1 MVKQQ
6 KKCEQDRLTRSIL
19 LGLATGTSLLLACGG
34 TASATTLSEYKAQ
47 LAANAAVEAG
57 SGEKKLISEADGY
70 KSPGKV
76 IHASAGGQIF
86 IADTPAA
93 DVASYEN
100 TMTDASAGHWNKK
113 SNAVVDL
120 TNDVFFS
127 EGENSKISIENG
139 TVKVKASNLY
149 GQGETSETIVP
160 SDGDVP
166 GYIRR
171 YGKISTTTPPTEFLN
186 EEFPAGV
193 IEIGDV
199 DEYKSWE
206 NETNSGA
213 YGTLKIIGNTKFN
226 NSGWTN
232 EAGNVINNKNF
243 IVLRKNGILEAES
256 AQIFNFGLND
266 GTAINTGGVRKDAND
281 AILFESGVVLLDDDK
296 YNNEYLNDANLAV
309 KLADDG
315 NTIVEVKNTAQ
326 LVDVGAKTGTIT
338 NAVGKSDTVLT
349 AGSES
354 GLSTPWNIGDK
365 NILDYV
371 KSNNWNGHPWNSHE
385 NSKRHNLVRKIFIED
400 GSVAN
405 PMTITA
411 GFDDGYSGDLYII
424 HNEKGHIYDSAS
436 PFAEYSKDIE
446 QQDTIVDM
454 QNVELK
460 VSPVTGTYKP
470 NGMSGDE
477 AMAAIEK
484 ETRNVIEFCNGTTL
498 VKASNLY
505 GDEKNVINISSPY
518 PAGLDSASDGEYRV
532 YGVDGA
538 QIPATLK
545 LVGNEKFNSNW
556 TTDAGD
562 TVNGKNFIV
571 INDKGTLEANS
582 AQIFNFG
589 LGNDG
594 TVATTGG
601 VRKDAND
608 AILFKSGVVL
618 LDDKK
623 YNNAYL
629 TDANI
634 AVKMADKGDTV
645 VEVKSDA
652 EQVNIG
658 TKGLTYGVEIV
669 GATTFPSEGSYK
681 PFDLDDSS
689 VLGYVK
695 ENAKWNGR
703 VGVTNDPVPWSYHT
717 YAVENGTKAKP
728 MTLGV
733 GLFNDGYDIASIV
746 HVEDSSKTGAGNEV
760 KTIDSTV
767 DLTDV
772 IFKVIPATGTHKTYY
787 DSKEVDNRNK
797 LSFCNGTTLV
807 KASNLYG
814 DEKNTLE
821 VGESSEYYT
830 GSPDVS
836 PVPATVK
843 LIGNE
848 NFNSTWQT
856 DAGDTINGRNFIVIN
871 ESGTLEANSAQIFT
885 IGLGTDGD
893 IMSPK
898 SIRVD
903 ADNAIYFKSGV
914 LLLDDE
920 KYNIDYLNEANKL
933 VKEAD
938 GGTTKVE
945 VKPTATKVEGN
956 PNAGTDQEKENTN
969 TGDNS
974 NTNTNTNSDS
984 VIRDIGNV
992 PDDSWFGPVISGKF
1006 NIVISGVLGADS
1018 TVDKLNAQSLDLA
1031 EPPAGTANTITV
1043 NGKTFALGSSTE
1055 GQELLTIGGK
1065 KPALPMVMKIINGGT
1080 LRLGTGNAANDVYA
1094 EITLGDGTAN
1104 DNATLNVAAGIK
1116 TINSLVA
1123 NMGSQVLVAAQAMLN
1138 SPTVTFNGATVKLD
1152 GILNV
1157 AGAAVFGQNSVVY
1170 VGSAEAAGKM
1180 IVSGDISSTA
1190 GTAIFLDPVWKDGA
1204 EITDASQL
1212 AVSDTNIDYNLVVG
1226 RNSVASIGTDDT
1238 TKAQQAFAETRL
1250 NWGED
1255 DTTAALYLA
1264 KPVTLDGS
1272 IGLTVDGSLSAYAAP
1287 SADMATFAADSLL
1300 MVDAE
1305 ALNGEAA
1312 LTASSGAGTL
1322 TVDDT
1327 AKLYLANAQAG
1338 DSYTLTSGFTTTTN
1352 AKGWYNNTDNVMV
1365 NKLLKVNSTGSTA
1378 VVAKNENSTVLKNC
1392 AIPNLVSA
1400 VVDKKVLTTKTGT
1413 EAYSAGANYVAMAT
1427 SGLLSDAQSISLLN
1441 NAAQAAEVTGATGNA
1456 LRMATTFAE
1465 TAQNHLSFMSQTQQ
1479 AAKTTM
1485 QNEDKTV
1492 MVGASFA
1499 DDSKAATPMLELHM
1513 SDKDQNIRQVVKG
1526 EAGKEIT
1533 PAKVT
1538 EDKGSI
1544 WAAAAHEQG
1553 RIDGRDLAGNNSA
1566 ANYDNRFTGITVGYD
1581 FAKQGNYEQG
1591 IAISYGSGSAT
1602 ANGLNERDKYQG
1614 GGVSYY
1620 GSIRKGDSNL
1630 LLDVGGYQ
1638 VKHDVKGLLT
1648 ADSKTNMLT
1657 LGITEEYRKPA
1668 GNGGVFVPHIG
1679 LRYTYMDT
1687 PAYDGVYNGKTAF
1700 RYAPQKN
1707 HVFTVPVG
1715 IGYMHT
1721 QHSHGWKYNLF
1732 ADLSYIGVLGGQSAS
1747 MDVTIPGL
1755 NARDSVSYDVVDQSA
1770 LKATLGLEAENER
1783 IKWGVNYSF
1792 KGSSNEKTHRVSAG
1806 ISWKF

>member
-1 MVKQQ
+1 MGKQQ

-19 LGLATGTSLLLACGG
+19 LGLATSTSLLLACGG

-86 IADTPAA
+86 IADTAA
-93 DVASYEN
+93 TDIDAYKS
-100 TMTDASAGHWNKK
+100 TMTDSSAGHWNKK

-127 EGENSKISIENG
+127 EGENSKITIENG
-139 TVKVKASNLY
+139 TVMAMASNLY
-149 GQGETSETIVP
+149 GHGETSATIVP
-160 SDGDVP
+160 SDWPVP
-166 GYIRR
+166 GYISR

-186 EEFPAGV
+186 EEFPAGI
-193 IEIGDV
+193 IEIGDA

-326 LVDVGAKTGTIT
+326 LVEVGAKTGKIT
-338 NAVGKSDTVLT
+338 NAVGKSDAVLT

-385 NSKRHNLVRKIFIED
+385 NSKRHNWVRKIFIED

-477 AMAAIEK
+477 TMAAIEK
-484 ETRNVIEFCNGTTL
+484 ETRNVIELCNGTTL

-532 YGVDGA
+532 HGVDGA

-545 LVGNEKFNSNW
+545 LVGNEKFNSTW

-623 YNNAYL
+623 YNISYL
-629 TDANI
+629 TDANT
-634 AVKMADKGDTV
+634 AVKVADGGNTV

-652 EQVNIG
+652 EQVKLSSSGVTYNNYV
-658 TKGLTYGVEIV
+658 YGVKAYPRDAD
-669 GATTFPSEGSYK
+669 GK
-681 PFDLDDSS
+681 PQRADLDDASMLAVIKES
-689 VLGYVK
+689 TLGSGISMGADHIILL
-695 ENAKWNGR
+695 EDG
-703 VGVTNDPVPWSYHT
+703 
-717 YAVENGTKAKP
+717 AVAKP
-728 MTLGV
+728 MTLTPGTV
-733 GLFNDGYDIASIV
+733 GAPAEQIGRLSIV
-746 HVEDSSKTGAGNEV
+746 HHPVSEELYHF
-760 KTIDSTV
+760 KTIDSNA
-767 DLTDV
+767 DLTNV
-772 IFKVIPATGTHKTYY
+772 IFKTVPTLEGGTNITF
-787 DSKEVDNRNK
+787 V
-797 LSFCNGTTLV
+797 NGTTAV

-814 DEKNTLE
+814 DEKNPILI
-821 VGESSEYYT
+821 GERYEGAEET
-830 GSPDVS
+830 GELKLI
-836 PVPATVK
+836 PATLK
-843 LIGNE
+843 LVGNE
-848 NFNSTWQT
+848 KFNSTWTT
-856 DAGDTINGRNFIVIN
+856 DAGDTVNGKNFIVIN
-871 ESGTLEANSAQIFT
+871 DKGTLEANSKQIFT
-885 IGLGTDGD
+885 VGLNKAGD
-893 IMSPK
+893 IMSPQ

-903 ADNAIYFKSGV
+903 ADNAVYFKSGV

-920 KYNIDYLNEANKL
+920 KYNTAYLDEANKL
-933 VKEAD
+933 VKDAD
-938 GGTTKVE
+938 GGTTEVE

-956 PNAGTDQEKENTN
+956 PNAVPDAEEEGTNTGGKENT
-969 TGDNS
+969 G
-974 NTNTNTNSDS
+974 SDS
-984 VIRDIGNV
+984 IIRDIGDV
-992 PDDSWFGPVISGKF
+992 PNDSWFGPVVSDKTD
-1006 NIVISGVLGADS
+1006 IVISDAANADS
-1018 TVDKLNAQSLDLA
+1018 NVDKLNAQSLDLA
-1031 EPPAGTANTITV
+1031 EPASGQANTITV
-1043 NGKTFALGSSTE
+1043 NGKTFALGSSTD
-1055 GQELLTIGGK
+1055 GQELLTAGGK
-1065 KPALPMVMKIINGGT
+1065 KPILPMIMKILNGAT
-1080 LRLGTGNAANDVYA
+1080 LRLGTGNAANNVYA
-1094 EITLGDGTAN
+1094 DITLGSGAAN
-1104 DNATLNVAAGIK
+1104 DNSTFNVAAGVK

-1123 NMGSQVLVAAQAMLN
+1123 NTGTNVIIAAQAMLN
-1138 SPTVTFNGATVKLD
+1138 SPTVTFNGTTVKVD
-1152 GILNV
+1152 GVLNIT
-1157 AGAAVFGQNSVVY
+1157 GTAVFGQDSVIY
-1170 VGSAEAAGKM
+1170 VGSATSAGKM
-1180 IVSGDISSTA
+1180 IVSGDVSSVQGA
-1190 GTAIFLDPVWKDGA
+1190 SIFLDPVWTDGA

-1212 AVSDTNIDYNLVVG
+1212 AINDTDIAYNLVVG
-1226 RNSVASIGTDDT
+1226 RNSVASIGTDDV
-1238 TKAQQAFAETRL
+1238 TKAQQAFAETQL

-1255 DTTAALYLA
+1255 ETTAALYLA
-1264 KPVTLDGS
+1264 KPVTLDNS
-1272 IGLTVDGSLSAYAAP
+1272 AGLTVDGSLDTYTAP
-1287 SADMATFAADSLL
+1287 SANTAKFADNSLL
-1300 MVDAE
+1300 MVE
-1305 ALNGEAA
+1305 AGNISDSTAA
-1312 LTASSGAGTL
+1312 LTATDGTL
-1322 TVDDT
+1322 EVADT

-1338 DSYTLTSGFTTTTN
+1338 NTYKIVDGFTTTTD
-1352 AKGWYNNTDNVMV
+1352 AQGWYTDTDNIIL
-1365 NKLLKVNSTGSTA
+1365 NKLLKVDGTA
-1378 VVAKNENSTVLKNC
+1378 GDSIDVVIDKDSYVMKNI
-1392 AIPNLVSA
+1392 AIPNVVEA
-1400 VVDKKVLTTKTGT
+1400 VADKQALTTEEGT
-1413 EAYSAGANYVAMAT
+1413 EAYSTGANYVAMAT
-1427 SGLLSDAQSISLLN
+1427 SGLLTDKQSITLLN
-1441 NAAQAAEVTGATGNA
+1441 NAAQAAESTGATANA
-1456 LRMATTFAE
+1456 FSMATTFSE
-1465 TAQNHLSFMSQTQQ
+1465 TAQNHLSFMSRDLPTNNAQEKSTV
-1479 AAKTTM
+1479 
-1485 QNEDKTV
+1485 KTV
-1492 MVGASFA
+1492 LPAASFA
-1499 DDSKAATPMLELHM
+1499 DNNSDTKPVLELHM
-1513 SDKDQNIRQVVKG
+1513 SDNINSTRQSVKADG
-1526 EAGKEIT
+1526 SNDNNELKT
-1533 PAKVT
+1533 NT
-1538 EDKGSI
+1538 DKGNI
-1544 WAAAAHEQG
+1544 WARYVHKQG
-1553 RIDGRDLAGNNSA
+1553 KIDGRKLAGTDNT
-1566 ANYDNRFTGITVGYD
+1566 ANYDNKLNGITVGFD
-1581 FAKQGNYEQG
+1581 FAKKKNYDQG
-1591 IAISYGSGSAT
+1591 IAVSYGFGSAD
-1602 ANGLNERDKYQG
+1602 ANGINQQDKYQG
-1614 GGVSYY
+1614 GGISYY
-1620 GSIRKGDSNL
+1620 GSIKNGNSNL
-1630 LLDVGGYQ
+1630 IMDAGYYQ
-1638 VKHDVKGLLT
+1638 VKHDVEGLI
-1648 ADSKTNMLT
+1648 AAKPENNILT
-1657 LGITEEYRKPA
+1657 LGVTEEYRKDV

-1679 LRYTYMDT
+1679 LRYTYIDT
-1687 PAYDGVYNGKTAF
+1687 PGYSGLYNGKKAF
-1700 RYAPQKN
+1700 NYGSQKN
-1707 HVFTVPVG
+1707 NVVSLPVG
-1715 IGYMHT
+1715 VGYMHKFN
-1721 QHSHGWKYNLF
+1721 SHGWKYNLA
-1732 ADLSYIGVLGGQSAS
+1732 ADVSYIGVLGGNTAD
-1747 MDVTIPGL
+1747 MDVSIPGL
-1755 NARDSVSYDVVDQSA
+1755 SAVDSISYGVTDRSA
-1770 LKATLGLEAENER
+1770 VKATLGLEAENEKM
-1783 IKWGVNYSF
+1783 KWGVNYSF
-1792 KGSSNEKTHRVSAG
+1792 KGSNNEKSHRVAAG